1 MAILRKIKEG
11 GLRKGYADTEE
22 VGSRVSEIMG
32 QSYL

>member
-11 GLRKGYADTEE
+11 GLRKGYRATEE
-22 VGSRVSEIMG
+22 VVGVSEIMG